1 MQSFKDPEGCVS
13 FRKILQDFELNIKSL
28 HKEKEIQYKHMR
40 QSLRLFEQLEKSRKT
55 KFLSEEEIASL
66 KELGGVEDDDAAE
79 NRVDV
84 DEIRRR
90 GGVGGDAGAIGSKAT
105 AARRVPIG
113 VQIRDQG
120 EHSVRW
126 S

>member
-1 MQSFKDPEGCVS
+1 MQ
-13 FRKILQDFELNIKSL
+13 
-28 HKEKEIQYKHMR
+28 
-40 QSLRLFEQLEKSRKT
+40 
-55 KFLSEEEIASL
+55 
-66 KELGGVEDDDAAE
+66 ELGGVEADDAAE

-90 GGVGGDAGAIGSKAT
+90 GGVGGDAGALGSKAT